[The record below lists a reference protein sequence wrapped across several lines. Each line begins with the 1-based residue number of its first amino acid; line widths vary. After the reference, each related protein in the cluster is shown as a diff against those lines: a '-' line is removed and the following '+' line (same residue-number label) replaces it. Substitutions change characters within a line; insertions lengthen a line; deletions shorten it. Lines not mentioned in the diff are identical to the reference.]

1 MFIYINITV
10 IVSDTALID
19 LLMIC
24 QFTLYL
30 SCFAWQILNNGTG
43 MQPPFIS
50 NHKHS
55 AIDSSYSSNLIGH
68 YARYA
73 T

>member
-30 SCFAWQILNNGTG
+30 SYFAWLTKSEQRNWHATAFHI
-43 MQPPFIS
+43 QPQTLC
-50 NHKHS
+50 H
-55 AIDSSYSSNLIGH
+55 
-68 YARYA
+68 
-73 T
+73 